1 MASGL
6 SRPVSSTTLFGMG
19 GRGGSL
25 GSAAAISAARSALTY

>member
-6 SRPVSSTTLFGMG
+6 SRPVSSTLFGMG